1 MANPRRLFLKVLAAG
16 PLLAC
21 SAASGDP
28 QGFEDAPAGNV
39 SATSVGTLVVVPN
52 APCILGRDQDGLY
65 AMTNTCPHQGCDVSP
80 AGGALSCPCHGSRFN
95 ANGAVLAGPASSPLV
110 HFAVSLDAAGNV
122 TVHGQT
128 RVGADV
134 RTAVA

>member
-1 MANPRRLFLKVLAAG
+1 MASPRRLFLKVLAAG

-21 SAASGDP
+21 SDAGGDP
-28 QGFEDAPAGNV
+28 RGFEDAAAGNV
-39 SATSVGTLVVVPN
+39 SATSVGTLVTVPN
-52 APCILGRDQDGLY
+52 APCILGRDKDGVY
-65 AMTNTCPHQGCDVSP
+65 AMTNTCTHQGCDVSP
-80 AGGALSCPCHGSRFN
+80 SGNAISCPCHGSRFN

-110 HFAVSLDAAGNV
+110 HFAVSLDADGNL

-128 RVGADV
+128 RVSADV